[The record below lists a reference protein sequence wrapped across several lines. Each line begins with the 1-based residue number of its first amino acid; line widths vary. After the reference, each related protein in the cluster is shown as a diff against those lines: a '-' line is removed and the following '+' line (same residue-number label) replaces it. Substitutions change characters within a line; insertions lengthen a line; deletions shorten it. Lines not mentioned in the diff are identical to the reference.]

1 MKILF
6 VSAVMPYPLYS
17 GGQVRIYNL
26 LSRLSKGN
34 EITLCTFLRN
44 EKEKQYER
52 DIPFCNKILT
62 YYRGHAWQP
71 NYVVRS
77 LLGSMPL
84 LLASYDHR
92 AFREAIARELGNRS
106 YDLIHIEPWYV
117 WKSLPKT
124 DIPVVI
130 ATHNIEHEVYTEY
143 VRRFWI
149 PLLRPGYYWDVLKLR
164 YWEERIWRSAGE
176 LIAVSED
183 DAAVIRKVVR
193 GDVPVTVVPNGVDV
207 SSFSFKVKDESD
219 PPVFLFV
226 GSFTW
231 MQNRDAVLWLMKDI
245 WPTLRARYKGATL
258 RIVGRGMPVKLQSN
272 ILREGG
278 TLLEHIEVIEDEFR
292 NADILLAPIRIG
304 GGTSF
309 KILEA
314 MASGVPVVT
323 TSLGASGLAVKN
335 GKELLIGDTSEEILS
350 EVDFLL
356 SSDIRRVAM
365 AREARKKIVQEYAWD
380 TIAKKQE
387 AVWRETHEEQK
398 KA

>member
-1 MKILF
+1 MKILI

-17 GGQVRIYNL
+17 GGQVRMYNL
-26 LSRLSKGN
+26 LSRLSKNN
-34 EITLCTFLRN
+34 EITLCTFLRS
-44 EKEKQYER
+44 ESDTQYER
-52 DIPFCNKILT
+52 NIPFCKKILT

-71 NYVVRS
+71 NYVMRS

-84 LLASYDHR
+84 LLTSYDHA
-92 AFREAIARELGNRS
+92 AFREIIAQELAGGS
-106 YDLIHIEPWYV
+106 YDVIHIEPWYV

-130 ATHNIEHEVYTEY
+130 ATHNIEHEVYIEY

-149 PLLRPGYYWDVLKLR
+149 PPLRPGYYWDVLKLR
-164 YWEERIWRSAGE
+164 YWEERIWKSASE

-183 DAAVIRKVVR
+183 DARVIRKVV
-193 GDVPVTVVPNGVDV
+193 GEHVPVTVVPNGVDV
-207 SSFSFKVKDESD
+207 SSFPLKIKDANTS
-219 PPVFLFV
+219 PVFLFV

-231 MQNRDAVLWLMKDI
+231 MQNRDAVLWLIKDI

-258 RIVGRGMPVKLQSN
+258 RIVGRGMPVKLRSN
-272 ILREGG
+272 ILRQGG
-278 TLLEHIEVIEDEFR
+278 TLLEHVEVIEDEFR

-323 TSLGASGLAVKN
+323 TSLGALGLNVKN

-350 EVDFLL
+350 EVDYLL
-356 SSDIRRVAM
+356 SSDKRRIAI

-387 AVWRETHEEQK
+387 AVWRKTYEEQRK
-398 KA
+398 V

>member
-26 LSRLSKGN
+26 LSRLCKGN

-52 DIPFCNKILT
+52 DIPFCGHVLT

-71 NYVVRS
+71 NYVAKS
-77 LLGSMPL
+77 LLGTSPL
-84 LLASYDHR
+84 LLTSYDHKG
-92 AFREAIARELGNRS
+92 FREIIARELASRS

-149 PLLRPGYYWDVLKLR
+149 PPLRPGYYWDVVKLR

-183 DAAVIRKVVR
+183 DARVIRKVV
-193 GDVPVTVVPNGVDV
+193 GEHVPVSVVPNGVDV
-207 SSFSFKVKDESD
+207 SSFSFNVKKQKT

-231 MQNRDAVLWLMKDI
+231 MQNRDAAVWLLKDI
-245 WPTLRARYKGATL
+245 WPILRARYKGAIL
-258 RIVGRGMPVKLQSN
+258 KIVGRGMPDRLRSYVKSQ
-272 ILREGG
+272 GG
-278 TLLEHIEVIEDEFR
+278 MLLEQVEEIEEEFHI
-292 NADILLAPIRIG
+292 ADMLLAPIRIG

-314 MASGVPVVT
+314 MASGLPVVT
-323 TSLGASGLAVKN
+323 TSLGALGLTVQD
-335 GKELLIGDTSEEILS
+335 GKELMIGNTCEEIVS
-350 EVDFLL
+350 KVDTLL
-356 SSDIRRVAM
+356 SSEKRRIGM
-365 AREARKKIVQEYAWD
+365 ARDARKKIVRDYAWD
-380 TIAKKQE
+380 TIALKQE
-387 AVWRETHEEQK
+387 AVWRRMYEERK
-398 KA
+398 NV

>member
-52 DIPFCNKILT
+52 DIPFCKKIVT

-71 NYVVRS
+71 NYVIRS
-77 LLGSMPL
+77 VLGSMPL
-84 LLASYDHR
+84 LLISYDHR
-92 AFREAIARELGNRS
+92 GFREIIARELATHS

-149 PLLRPGYYWDVLKLR
+149 PPFRPGYYWDVLKLR

-183 DAAVIRKVVR
+183 DAAIIRKVVR

-207 SSFSFKVKDESD
+207 SSFSFKVKDEST

-231 MQNRDAVLWLMKDI
+231 IQNRDAVQWLLKDI
-245 WPTLRARYKGATL
+245 WPTLRVRFEGATL
-258 RIVGRGMPVKLQSN
+258 KIVGRGMPARLRSYVKSQ
-272 ILREGG
+272 GG
-278 TLLEHIEVIEDEFR
+278 MLLEHVEDIEKEFHT
-292 NADILLAPIRIG
+292 ADILLAPIRIG

-314 MASGVPVVT
+314 MASGLPVVT
-323 TSLGASGLAVKN
+323 TTLGAAGLTVTG
-335 GKELLIGDTSEEILS
+335 GKELMIGNSKEELLNGVHI
-350 EVDFLL
+350 LL
-356 SSDIRRVAM
+356 SSDKRRTVM
-365 AREARKKIVQEYAWD
+365 VRDARKKIEKDYAWN
-380 TIAKKQE
+380 TIANRLDQVWYETAKK
-387 AVWRETHEEQK
+387 RT
-398 KA
+398 